1 MNSILI
7 EMYNVHIIKS
17 KLTLKYNGVSVT
29 AKNNEVSETR
39 SIRIP

>member
-17 KLTLKYNGVSVT
+17 KLTLKYNGVT